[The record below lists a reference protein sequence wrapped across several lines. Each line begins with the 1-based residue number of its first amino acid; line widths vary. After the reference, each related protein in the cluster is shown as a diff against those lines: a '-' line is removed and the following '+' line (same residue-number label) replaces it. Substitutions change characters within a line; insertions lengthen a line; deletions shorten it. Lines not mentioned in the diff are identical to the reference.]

1 MDFNWLTHFEVTGPS
16 FALGAI
22 TGMTYGIV
30 AVGLVLV
37 YRSSRIINFAQGAIG
52 VFGAAIAGVAVVEWN
67 MSYWI
72 AVPIALLVS
81 AFLGAGSEVVVIRRL
96 RDAPTVIGVVATLGL
111 AQVLV
116 IFSSL
121 INSSVTAGAQFPSPV
136 GLPDFNYGALRV
148 TTAYSAMLIFTPL
161 IVIGLVIFFR
171 RGWFGLAMRAS
182 STNTEAA
189 ELVGVNAN
197 GMGSLAWAISGA
209 VAAYTAILILPTRGF
224 TGGDFLGP
232 GLLLRALTAAVIAR
246 MTNLTVAMIAGIGV
260 GILEGLL
267 LWNYP
272 DGSVVEAVLFVII
285 LGALLLQRAR
295 YDRRDAKGSWT
306 AIRDWLPIPDSYRK
320 IFWIRNLRWVVFTVL
335 LAIALAIPLL
345 VTNANATSFTLI
357 EVMTVV
363 GFSVGIVAGLSGQLS
378 LGQFALAGIGGAVSY
393 YVTQETGTFVLG
405 FLVGGLAAAGVALLI
420 GLPALRIRG
429 PMLAVTTLGF
439 AIVASTWAFKQP
451 WLLSDGKSHDP
462 LSIAGLEFRTA
473 RSYYVLGLFVF
484 LVALFFARNVW
495 KSGLGLRMRAVRDNE
510 DTARAFTVNPTA
522 VKLEAFGVAGF
533 LAGLA
538 GAVYGGGIS
547 LLTSDAFAVQRSI
560 DAAAVAV
567 LGGLGLLMGPFLG
580 ALFIVGIPE
589 IPNIFG
595 IAPLDS
601 LQLLATSVGWLFIV
615 VQFPGGFA
623 VGVGALRTR
632 IVDAIARRHGLDP
645 AVEWDLD
652 AAAAPERV
660 EVRLALPPPS
670 PRTFPHGEIILRTN
684 EITKQ
689 YGGLHAV
696 SQVSLELR
704 AGETLGL
711 IGPNGAGKTTLFE
724 LLSGFVRPTR
734 GTVEYLGRD
743 VTRLSPSAR
752 AKLGLIRSF
761 QDAALFPT
769 LSVLDC
775 IELALERREPTR
787 FFQSFVGFNASHRRK
802 QERARELASMMG
814 LTRWRYKP
822 TAELSTGTRRVVEL
836 ACMIAL
842 DPVVLLLD
850 EPSSGMAQRE
860 TEMLGEILTPLKEQL
875 DITLVLIEHDIPL
888 VMSLSDRIVA
898 MESGQIIADGTPG
911 EVRINPRVVE
921 SYLGGDITAI
931 ERSTV
936 RATPTT

>member
-1 MDFNWLTHFEVTGPS
+1 MEFTWLTHFEVTGPS
-16 FALGAI
+16 LLLGAI

-37 YRSSRIINFAQGAIG
+37 YRTSRIINFAQGAIG
-52 VFGAAIAGVAVVEWN
+52 AFGAAIAGVAIVEWN
-67 MSYWI
+67 VNYWL
-72 AVPIALLVS
+72 ALPIALIASGLV
-81 AFLGAGSEVVVIRRL
+81 GAGCDVVVVRRL

-111 AQVLV
+111 AQVLL

-121 INSSVTAGAQFPSPV
+121 VNSSVTAGAQFPSPV
-136 GLPDFNYGALRV
+136 GLPDFDFGALRV
-148 TTAYSAMLIFTPL
+148 TTAYSAMMIFTPL
-161 IVIGLVIFFR
+161 IVLALVLFLR

-182 STNTEAA
+182 STNMEAA

-197 GMGSLAWAISGA
+197 GMSSLAWAISGA
-209 VAAYTAILILPTRGF
+209 IAAYTAILILPTRGF

-246 MTNLTVAMIAGIGV
+246 MTNLWVAMIAGVGV

-295 YDRRDAKGSWT
+295 YDRRDAKGSWL
-306 AIRDWLPIPDSYRK
+306 AIRDWLPLPDSYRK
-320 IFWIRNLRWVVFTVL
+320 IFWIRNLRWVVFGVL
-335 LAIALAIPLL
+335 LAFALVLPFLI
-345 VTNANATSFTLI
+345 TNSNATSFTII
-357 EVMTVV
+357 EVMTIV
-363 GFSVGIVAGLSGQLS
+363 GFSVGVVAGLSGQLS
-378 LGQFALAGIGGAVSY
+378 LGQFALAGVGGAVSY
-393 YVTQETGTFVLG
+393 YVTRETGTFVLG
-405 FLVGGLAAAGVALLI
+405 FLVGGLAAAVVALLI

-451 WLLSDGKSHDP
+451 WLLGDGKSHDP
-462 LSIAGLEFRTA
+462 LSIAGIEFRTA
-473 RSYYVLGLFVF
+473 KSYYVLGLFVF
-484 LVALFFARNVW
+484 LIAMFFARNVW
-495 KSGLGLRMRAVRDNE
+495 KGGLGLRMRAVRDNE
-510 DTARAFTVNPTA
+510 DTARAFTVNPTT
-522 VKLEAFGVAGF
+522 VKLQAFGVAGF

-580 ALFIVGIPE
+580 ALFIVGIPQ

-595 IAPLDS
+595 IPPLDL
-601 LQLLATSVGWLFIV
+601 LQQLATSVGWLAV
-615 VQFPGGFA
+615 VVLYPGGFA
-623 VGVGALRTR
+623 VGVGNLRDR
-632 IVDAIARRHGLDP
+632 IVDFIAKRHGLDP
-645 AVEWDLD
+645 AAEWDVD
-652 AAAAPERV
+652 AAAAPESV
-660 EVRLALPPPS
+660 QVRLALPPAS
-670 PRTFPHGEIILRTN
+670 PRTFPHGEVILRSD
-684 EITKQ
+684 EVTKA
-689 YGGLHAV
+689 YGGLFAV
-696 SQVSLELR
+696 SGVSLELR

-724 LLSGFVRPTR
+724 LLSGFVRPTHGR
-734 GTVEYLGRD
+734 IEFLGRD
-743 VTRLSPSAR
+743 VTALSPSAR
-752 AKLGLIRSF
+752 ANLGLIRSF

-787 FFQSFVGFNASHRRK
+787 FVQSFAGFNGAHHRKRA
-802 QERARELASMMG
+802 RARELTAMMG
-814 LTRWRYKP
+814 LDRWRDKP

-860 TEMLGEILTPLKEQL
+860 TEMLGQILTPLKEQL

-888 VMSLSDRIVA
+888 VMGLSDRIIA
-898 MESGQIIADGTPG
+898 MESGSIIADGSPA
-911 EVRINPRVVE
+911 EVRIDPRVVE

-936 RATPTT
+936 PTS

>member
-232 GLLLRALTAAVIAR
+232 GLLLRALTAVIAR

-623 VGVGALRTR
+623 VGVDALRTR